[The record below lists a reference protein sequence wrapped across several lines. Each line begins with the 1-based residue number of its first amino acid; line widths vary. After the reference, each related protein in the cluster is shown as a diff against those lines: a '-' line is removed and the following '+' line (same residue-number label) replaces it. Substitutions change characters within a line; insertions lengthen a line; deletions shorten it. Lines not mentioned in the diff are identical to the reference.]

1 MIRTIVTFGD
11 FLIFYSHRMVPTL
24 HWVVQTS
31 HMTAPLSHSVVLL
44 LFTHIEWFQHH
55 IRQYL

>member
-1 MIRTIVTFGD
+1 MIRTIVTFDD
-11 FLIFYSHRMVPTL
+11 FLIFYSHRMVQTL

-31 HMTAPLSHSVVLL
+31 HMTVPLSHSVVLL
-44 LFTHIEWFQHH
+44 LFTHIEWFQRH